1 MNYED
6 VKKGEVYHYGKL
18 EELAENMNTDLM
30 DFGPFLMGRHFIYIQ
45 DPEDE
50 TVASFL
56 LTSYSPS
63 EGAFLT
69 CIYKDDE

>member
-1 MNYED
+1 MKYED

-18 EELAENMNTDLM
+18 EELAAEM
-30 DFGPFLMGRHFIYIQ
+30 DTEIMEFGPFTMGRHFIYLE
-45 DPEDE
+45 DPEYLS
-50 TVASFL
+50 VVSFV

-69 CIYKDDE
+69 CIYKDE